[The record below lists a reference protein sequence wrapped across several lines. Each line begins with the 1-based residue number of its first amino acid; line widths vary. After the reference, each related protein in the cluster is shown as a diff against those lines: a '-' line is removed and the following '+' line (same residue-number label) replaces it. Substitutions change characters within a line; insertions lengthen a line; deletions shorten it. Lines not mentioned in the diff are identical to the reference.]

1 MRNDILSRLFYASTA
16 TEHYSPLEIGDILE
30 ACRRNNPSFD
40 VTGMLFFGGNGYFLQ
55 CLEGPRANVNI
66 IYHKI
71 LNDQRHTNVQL
82 LEFKEIGARYFAD
95 WTMKYVRS
103 AAVIEKILKE
113 TRMKEFNP
121 YELDTATLNMM
132 AEAFRAYVEPA
143 APVEKEGVAVKKK
156 SSGLNI
162 LDMFKR
168 S

>member
-1 MRNDILSRLFYASTA
+1 MSADILSRLFYASTA

-30 ACRRNNPSFD
+30 ACRRNNRPLN
-40 VTGMLFFGGNGYFLQ
+40 VTGMLFLGNNYFLQ
-55 CLEGPRANVNI
+55 CLEGPRANVNT

-71 LNDQRHTNVQL
+71 LADQRHTDIQL
-82 LEFKEIGARYFAD
+82 LEFKEIGARHFAD

-103 AAVIEKILKE
+103 AAVIDKIMSE

-121 YELDTATLNMM
+121 YGLDTVTLNMM
-132 AEAFRAYVEPA
+132 GEAFRDYIEPTT
-143 APVEKEGVAVKKK
+143 PVEKEGVAVKKK
-156 SSGLNI
+156 SGLNI

>member
-1 MRNDILSRLFYASTA
+1 MPAHILSRLFYASTA

-30 ACRRNNPSFD
+30 ACRRNNPTLN
-40 VTGMLFFGGNGYFLQ
+40 VTGMLFFGNGYFLQ
-55 CLEGPRANVNI
+55 CLEGSRANVNT

-71 LNDQRHTNVQL
+71 TADQRHTDIQL
-82 LEFKEIGARYFAD
+82 LEFKEVGTRYFAD

-121 YELDTATLNMM
+121 YELDTSALNMM
-132 AEAFRAYVEPA
+132 AEAFRAYIEPTT
-143 APVEKEGVAVKKK
+143 PLEKEGVAVKKK
-156 SSGLNI
+156 SGLNI

>member
-1 MRNDILSRLFYASTA
+1 
-16 TEHYSPLEIGDILE
+16 
-30 ACRRNNPSFD
+30 
-40 VTGMLFFGGNGYFLQ
+40 
-55 CLEGPRANVNI
+55 
-66 IYHKI
+66 
-71 LNDQRHTNVQL
+71 
-82 LEFKEIGARYFAD
+82 
-95 WTMKYVRS
+95 
-103 AAVIEKILKE
+103 
-113 TRMKEFNP
+113 MKEFNP